1 MLAHPMKILKET
13 LLFLKGAAMK
23 HYILFTDD
31 EFEDMMNGR
40 EIEVKVDDK
49 LTVYCMSEEHF
60 KQQNE
65 GE

>member
-1 MLAHPMKILKET
+1 
-13 LLFLKGAAMK
+13 MK

-60 KQQNE
+60 RQQNE
-65 GE
+65 KEKKNANIS

>member
-1 MLAHPMKILKET
+1 
-13 LLFLKGAAMK
+13 MK

-40 EIEVKVDDK
+40 EIEVPINDE

-60 KQQNE
+60 KQQNGA
-65 GE
+65 GELTCVD